1 VSATCPIAAEPHQF
15 GIADLATEFAV
26 TARAIRFYE
35 DEGLILPTRSGTSRV
50 YSKADRARLAWIL
63 RAKRVGFSIAD
74 IREMISLYDLGDGR
88 RTQRRVT
95 IEKCR
100 ERVRHLA
107 GQRADIDATI
117 TELSEFIAQVE
128 AAVPKLR
135 GVIPCPSTQRLPAIR
150 SSCSTM

>member
-1 VSATCPIAAEPHQF
+1 MTVIRALAAEPTLF
-15 GIADLATEFAV
+15 GIADLAAEFGV

-35 DEGLILPTRSGTSRV
+35 DEGLIAPTRTGTQRV

-63 RAKRVGFSIAD
+63 RAKRVGFSIAET
-74 IREMISLYDLGDGR
+74 REMLALYDLGDGR

-100 ERVRHLA
+100 ERVRQLT

-117 TELSEFIAQVE
+117 KELSEFIALVE
-128 AAVPKLR
+128 NAAPRLR
-135 GVIPCPSTQRLPAIR
+135 EV
-150 SSCSTM
+150 

>member
-1 VSATCPIAAEPHQF
+1 MSATRPSQSEPNQF
-15 GIADLATEFAV
+15 GIADLAAEFGV

-35 DEGLILPTRSGTSRV
+35 DEGLIQPSRTGTQRV

-63 RAKRVGFSIAD
+63 RAKRVGFSIAET
-74 IREMISLYDLGDGR
+74 REMLELYNLGDGR

-107 GQRADIDATI
+107 EQRADIDATI
-117 TELSEFIAQVE
+117 SELSDFIAMVE
-128 AAVPKLR
+128 AAAPKLR
-135 GVIPCPSTQRLPAIR
+135 EV
-150 SSCSTM
+150 